1 MLNIG
6 WSKRDVSTLDPV
18 LITGQFHARVSKGI
32 LDPILI
38 HALVLEDGNDVA
50 IFLCGDFVSG
60 RGTLPAIRE
69 KVAQRNPEIPT
80 QKILFNITHTH
91 CGPSLSA
98 VNQWKDVPHEGLDV
112 TEPAGYVD
120 FFTTQAAD
128 AIVEAYENRKPGA
141 MTYGYS
147 YAVVAH
153 SRRVTYY
160 DDVSKRSNAEA
171 PKLKSLSINGHAV
184 MYGKTNDDQFAGYEN
199 GADHFVNL
207 MYTFDMDGNLTGA
220 IINVPCPSQ
229 NSEQEHWLTA
239 DYWHDVRTLLKEK
252 YGDIYVMSQ
261 CAAAGDLSPRILHY
275 KNAQARRYALKY
287 AEKPLSDKAA
297 NQLELYNR
305 ADIAERICT
314 AFDEALAW
322 AKKDLRYEAP
332 IRHTVRDI
340 EVERWLISDED
351 YAFACSELEKLQ
363 DFTFQDTGDPRAD
376 YHANT
381 RYITA
386 MQRFKNIIN
395 RYEIQKEFPMGKVE
409 LHAIQVGDIA
419 FVTNP
424 FELYMDYQHQI
435 QARSPYMQTFVIQLC
450 DVPGKEY
457 PTGYLATDRGE
468 ANVGYSANIYSNQVS
483 YKGGQS
489 LVRETLKA
497 LNEMAE

>member
-1 MLNIG
+1 MLKIG

-18 LITGQFHARVSKGI
+18 MITGQFHVRVSKGI
-32 LDPILI
+32 LDPIMI
-38 HALVLEDGNDVA
+38 YSLVLEDGNDVA

-60 RGTLPAIRE
+60 RCSLPKIRE
-69 KVAQRNPEIPT
+69 KVAKRNPEIPVN
-80 QKILFNITHTH
+80 KILFNITHTH
-91 CGPSLSA
+91 CGPALNS

-112 TEPAGYVD
+112 TEPAEYVD
-120 FFTTQAAD
+120 FFTDQAAD
-128 AIVEAYENRKPGA
+128 AIIEAYENRKPGA
-141 MTYGYS
+141 IAFGYG
-147 YAVVAH
+147 YAVVSH

-160 DDVSKRSNAEA
+160 DDISLRSSSTA
-171 PKLKSLSINGHAV
+171 PALKSLSVNGHAV
-184 MYGKTNDDQFAGYEN
+184 MYGNTNDDQFAGYEN

-207 MYTFDMDGNLTGA
+207 MYTFDTEGKLTGA
-220 IINVPCPSQ
+220 VVNVPCPSQ
-229 NSEQEHWLTA
+229 NSEQESWLTA
-239 DYWHDVRTLLKEK
+239 DYWHDVRTILKEK
-252 YGDIYVMSQ
+252 YGDIYVLSQ
-261 CAAAGDLSPRILHY
+261 CAAAGDLAPRILHY

-287 AEKPLSDKAA
+287 ETRQLNENAA
-297 NQLELYNR
+297 NKTELLNR
-305 ADIAERICT
+305 ADIAERICA
-314 AFDEALAW
+314 AFDEVLAW

-340 EVERWLISDED
+340 DVERWLISDDD
-351 YAFACSELEKLQ
+351 YNFAVTELAKISHFE
-363 DFTFQDTGDPRAD
+363 FQNTGDPRAD

-381 RYITA
+381 KLVTA
-386 MQRFKNIIN
+386 QSRFQNIID
-395 RYEIQKEFPMGKVE
+395 RYNLQKEYPMGKVE

-419 FVTNP
+419 FVSNP

-435 QARSPYMQTFVIQLC
+435 QARSPYIQTFVIQLC

-457 PTGYLATDRGE
+457 PSGYLATDRGE